1 MGPTTPR
8 NNFVF
13 VPNRLP
19 SQFTRR
25 PEMTGPLPTKI
36 GPIKGGMG
44 HAKPSG
50 SSVRH
55 FVFLDIDGRYFLIG
69 RCPHGQP
76 NTNAMNEWEYKQFA
90 NGEHLNTI

>member
-19 SQFTRR
+19 TLFTRR
-25 PEMTGPLPTKI
+25 PEMTRPLPTKI
-36 GPIKGGMG
+36 DPIKGEMG

-55 FVFLDIDGRYFLIG
+55 FVFSDIDGRYFLIG

>member
-36 GPIKGGMG
+36 GAIKGGIG

-50 SSVRH
+50 SS
-55 FVFLDIDGRYFLIG
+55 DGRYFLIG
-69 RCPHGQP
+69 RYPYGQP
-76 NTNAMNEWEYKQFA
+76 NKNAMNEWEYKQFA
-90 NGEHLNTI
+90 NGEPR